1 MLDLTCFVQEAIL
14 CYFLRRFPDKWNEYE
29 INEMNQ
35 IKWNEH
41 CQRI

>member
-1 MLDLTCFVQEAIL
+1 MLDLTYFVQEAIL
-14 CYFLRRFPDKWNEYE
+14 CYFLRFPDKWNEYE

-41 CQRI
+41 CQRL